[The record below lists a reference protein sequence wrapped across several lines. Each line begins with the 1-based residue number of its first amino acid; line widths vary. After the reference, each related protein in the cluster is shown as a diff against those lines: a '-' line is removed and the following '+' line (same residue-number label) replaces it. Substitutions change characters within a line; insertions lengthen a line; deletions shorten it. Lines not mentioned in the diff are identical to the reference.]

1 MEKTNLNDKLSGK
14 LKFQLINNPD
24 FEKSIASPDQVQS
37 ELFEIEKQIIEQK
50 IPVDIGVATDD
61 HLKQR
66 ENVSFV
72 EFRRGSSSRKPGYI
86 LAAWSF
92 FSALCD
98 TLINFGMACLFMVA
112 SSLVMQSQSDQVFE
126 FFQDSFPIIFILLF
140 MAFQSL
146 YMLVTRAFI
155 GASLGE
161 WASGIRLGSVKDRL
175 DSFYV
180 ARVFGRSLMVFCTG
194 IITLPVLSLLIGK
207 DAAGFLSGIYLVKI
221 DYKNHV

>member
-1 MEKTNLNDKLSGK
+1 MDKTKNNDKFTDK

-24 FEKSIASPDQVQS
+24 FEKKVVQPGLVEN

-50 IPVDIGVATDD
+50 IPIDLGVATDE
-61 HLKQR
+61 HIKQR

-72 EFRRGSSSRKPGYI
+72 EFRRGSSSRKPGYV

-98 TLINFGMACLFMVA
+98 TLINFGIACLFMVA
-112 SSLVMQSQSDQVFE
+112 SSLVMQRQSEEVFE

-146 YMLVTRAFI
+146 YMLLTRAFI

-175 DSFYV
+175 DSFYI

-194 IITLPVLSLLIGK
+194 IFVLPILSLLIGK

-221 DYKNHV
+221 DHKNHV